1 MEFKEFLLKGI
12 KVIRT
17 SLGIPVPVEDLLGG
31 FLSLVEKLD
40 QLGENEVLR
49 VALYWALYKS
59 LEDALKEL
67 GKEFEQQKYF
77 QEAVKNLFR
86 ELDKKLTALSENGE
100 IFDLSRFSLNN
111 FYETE
116 AVKEILRILNEVVDR
131 NLKPIEGFPADD
143 LKRLVR
149 NRLKLFFWIVV
160 EEDENRFKKLLDN
173 LKRESSGE
181 KLKEYYID
189 RYLSKEVKEFTSD
202 PIFGKENEIPLEQV
216 YVEPHYAEYQGSK
229 DEGIFEIIK
238 IEDKDKFKR
247 VEKSIFEELYPNLK
261 EGRDKLILILGH
273 PGEGKTSLARKI
285 VYDYKTHRLDIE
297 KDIYLLKLRDVRKR
311 KIDDLLTGDPE
322 IIKEELEN
330 LIFGEENLKL
340 DNFKKSVVILDG
352 LDELL
357 MTENYLS
364 DKGEQFIKQLLKVLN
379 TQSQWKDLQIVITSR
394 LGYVEPKKLYKL
406 KGLKILKLE
415 GFNLEQ
421 QKEWIRE
428 YSQYHPDKVHYL
440 EQIERVPEETRK
452 LLSQPILL
460 YIAVSS
466 GVDLSAIKS
475 KIDIYE
481 ALIDAVIK
489 KKWDK
494 IEGHPNLGALG
505 KEKFKELLG
514 FLAFLI
520 FKHQK
525 EYIHSSQLKGEK
537 EFIDL
542 LKETF
547 KEYISENCLI
557 KLEENYGGNIPA
569 ECLENLLKGL
579 LILFYLRKREEK
591 DRNFALE
598 FYHKSI
604 QEFLTAEY
612 FYIRLLNLSEDIE
625 KAENLIWDLFSHR
638 QITLEIRVFL
648 EQIIENRR
656 EKDRERQNQFME
668 RVKKLLPPLLEKN
681 FLLKPSDGENTF
693 NKALWC
699 FGNFWIFTNEVA
711 PIKDWDDETKQ
722 KFACMVKYTQTC
734 EETFVVIFPLIGVD
748 LKGVNLRG
756 ANLSRAYLS
765 RADLSGADLSRAD
778 LRGARLRGANLSRAD
793 LSDAYLSD
801 ANLSRANLNNAYLSG
816 ADLSRANLRG
826 ARLRGANLSRADLS
840 DAYLS
845 GADLRGANLSRANL
859 NNAYLSGADLR
870 GADLSRANLN
880 NAYLIHADL
889 FKADLRGAIFD
900 PEEIKKAK
908 NWDKAIYDD
917 EMKRKLGLE

>member
-1 MEFKEFLLKGI
+1 MGFKEELLKGI

-31 FLSLVEKLD
+31 FFSLVEKLD

-67 GKEFEQQKYF
+67 GKEFEQREDFKK
-77 QEAVKNLFR
+77 AVKDLFR

-100 IFDLSRFSLNN
+100 IFDLNKFSLNN

-116 AVKEILRILNEVVDR
+116 AVKKLLEILNEVVDK
-131 NLKPIEGFPADD
+131 NLKPIEGFPADN

-149 NRLKLFFWIVV
+149 SRLKLFFWIVV

-181 KLKEYYID
+181 KLKGYYID
-189 RYLSKEVKEFTSD
+189 RYLSKEIKEFTSD
-202 PIFGKENEIPLEQV
+202 PIFGEENEIPLEKV
-216 YVEPHYAEYQGSK
+216 YIEPHYAEYQG
-229 DEGIFEIIK
+229 DEDEDIFEIIK

-247 VEKSIFEELYPNLK
+247 VEKSIFKELYPNLK
-261 EGRDKLILILGH
+261 EGKDKLILILGH

-285 VYDYKTHRLDIE
+285 VYDYKTHRLDIK
-297 KDIYLLKLRDVRKR
+297 KDVYLLKLREVENPQE
-311 KIDDLLTGDPE
+311 LLKGHPKT
-322 IIKEELEN
+322 IKQELEN
-330 LIFGEENLKL
+330 LIFGEENFKL
-340 DNFKKSVVILDG
+340 DNFKNSIVILDG

-357 MTENYLS
+357 ITENYLS
-364 DKGEQFIKQLLKVLN
+364 DKGEQFIKQLLKVLK
-379 TQSQWKDLQIVITSR
+379 TQSRWENLKIIITSR
-394 LGYVEPKKLYKL
+394 LGYVEPEKLYGL

-421 QKEWIRE
+421 QKEWIRK
-428 YSQYHPDKVHYL
+428 YSQYHPDKAHYL
-440 EQIERVPEETRK
+440 EEIENIPEETRK

-494 IEGHPNLGALG
+494 ISGHPNLGDLD

-520 FKHQK
+520 FKHQR

-547 KEYISENCLI
+547 KDYISENCLT
-557 KLEENYGGNIPA
+557 KLEENYGENIPA

-591 DRNFALE
+591 DRNFAIE

-604 QEFLTAEY
+604 QEYLTAEY

-638 QITLEIRVFL
+638 QITPEIREFL

-656 EKDRERQNQFME
+656 EEDREKQNQFME
-668 RVKKLLPPLLEKN
+668 RVKKLLPHLLEKK
-681 FLLKPSDGENTF
+681 FLLKPSDGENAF
-693 NKALWC
+693 NRALWC
-699 FGNFWIFTNEVA
+699 FGNFWIFTNKVA

-722 KFACMVKYTQTC
+722 KFVCMLKYIQTC
-734 EETFVVIFPLIGVD
+734 EETFVEKFPLIGVD
-748 LKGVNLRG
+748 LKGVNLSGINLIG
-756 ANLSRAYLS
+756 ANLSDANLS
-765 RADLSGADLSRAD
+765 GTNLSFSDLSDADLRNANLIVTNLSGANLRNANLIDANLSGADLSF
-778 LRGARLRGANLSRAD
+778 AD
-793 LSDAYLSD
+793 LSDADLSG
-801 ANLSRANLNNAYLSG
+801 ANLCCANLSG
-816 ADLSRANLRG
+816 ADLWD
-826 ARLRGANLSRADLS
+826 ANLSF
-840 DAYLS
+840 
-845 GADLRGANLSRANL
+845 ANLIG
-859 NNAYLSGADLR
+859 AY
-870 GADLSRANLN
+870 
-880 NAYLIHADL
+880 
-889 FKADLRGAIFD
+889 LRGAIFD
-900 PEEIKKAK
+900 PEEIKKAQ
-908 NWDKAIYDD
+908 NWDKAFYDD
-917 EMKRKLGLE
+917 EMKKILGLD